1 MLKETSLFRD
11 QSRLLEIIEAEELQ
25 AKNLLTLKLEEYQHL
40 RRSEI
45 LSENLSDSLR
55 LFFQTIYYHLLL

>member
-25 AKNLLTLKLEEYQHL
+25 AKNLLTLKLEEYQTL
-40 RRSEI
+40 RRAEI
-45 LSENLSDSLR
+45 LSEDRSNFLA
-55 LFFQTIYYHLLL
+55 LLKPINDYQSN